1 MTEPVCSIE
10 EVIAGFPIPV
20 ILVDK
25 SMMIISTNSEATK
38 YFNSPLVG
46 NSLYLLFRQPDV
58 LKCIKESLSER
69 EVKIANIIE
78 TRNEIEKNL
87 TLMFNPVDL
96 NSQEDKVLVI
106 SLIDESIRGS
116 AEQMRRDFVA
126 NVSHELK
133 TPLTSL
139 SGFIETLK
147 NDSWDDPQARIKFLE
162 IMENEAFRM
171 NRLVRDLL
179 SLSKVEVKETTE
191 PSREVNLSDV
201 LDIAKNT
208 MRPLTQKYET
218 RILIS
223 GLNSNFAIRGDKD
236 QLIQVF
242 NNLLENAI
250 KYGPT
255 KGDVELNCELVKE
268 NHLANQDHVKI
279 DIKDYGKGFD
289 PIHIP
294 RLTERFY
301 RIDKHRSREVGG
313 TGLGL
318 AIVKHIL
325 NRHRGRLEI
334 SSNIGK
340 GSVFSV
346 ILPLLPQN

>member
-38 YFNSPLVG
+38 YFNSPMVG
-46 NSLYLLFRQPDV
+46 NSLYLLFRQPEV
-58 LKCIKESLSER
+58 LKCIRESLSEG

-78 TRNEIEKNL
+78 TRNEIEKSL
-87 TLMFNPVDL
+87 TLMFNPIDL
-96 NSQEDKVLVI
+96 NSQEEKVLVI

-162 IMENEAFRM
+162 IMECEAFRM
-171 NRLVRDLL
+171 NRLVSDLL

-208 MRPLTQKYET
+208 MRPLTQKYEA

-250 KYGPT
+250 KYGPA
-255 KGDVELNCELVKE
+255 KGNVELNCELVKE
-268 NHLANQDHVKI
+268 NYLANQDHVKI
-279 DIKDYGKGFD
+279 DIRDYGNGFD

-334 SSNIGK
+334 SSDIGK

-346 ILPLLPQN
+346 ILPLLSQN

>member
-58 LKCIKESLSER
+58 LKCIRESLSES
-69 EVKIANIIE
+69 EIKIANISE

-87 TLMFNPVDL
+87 ALMFNPVDMS
-96 NSQEDKVLVI
+96 SQDEKVLVI
-106 SLIDESIRGS
+106 SLIDESVRGS

-162 IMENEAFRM
+162 IMENEALRM

-218 RILIS
+218 RIHIS

-250 KYGPT
+250 KYGPA
-255 KGDVELNCELVKE
+255 KGNVELNCELVKE
-268 NHLANQDHVKI
+268 NYLSNQDHVKI
-279 DIKDYGKGFD
+279 DIRDYGKGFD

-325 NRHRGRLEI
+325 NRHWGRLEI
-334 SSNIGK
+334 SSDIGK

-346 ILPLLPQN
+346 ILPLLSQN